1 MSSRVAPVDVRMSRR
16 QILAGAGAAALAWMV
31 PRPGAR
37 SGPATVWAAPP
48 RTLRMAEASDIFT
61 TDPIANT
68 DTTSHL
74 VLSEMY
80 DALVQMGSTGK
91 FEGSLA
97 ERWEIVNDTTLRF
110 HLRSGV
116 KFHNG
121 DPLTSEDIKFSLDH
135 INDPTVKSP
144 AAPIFEPFEVIV
156 PDGPLTVLVKTKQPY
171 AALFSLLYQLW
182 IMPAKYYQRVGQA
195 GFVRAPVGT
204 GAYRFREW
212 KKDVHVAM
220 EAFPGYWRGRP
231 AIQGFEY
238 RPIPEDAARI
248 AALQN
253 NEVDLIRPLPVDQ
266 VASIKSQP
274 DLWVANRPGQQIY
287 CGLDTLQF
295 KPLMDRRVRQA
306 INYGVNVESIVK
318 NLFLGYAVRL
328 NGPFFTV
335 TPGYDPSV
343 PPYAYDLA
351 KAKQLLTEAGYGNG
365 FDVTLTVPV
374 GSQGAQK
381 LAEVGEAIAGD
392 LGRIGVRVKVVQV
405 EAAEGFSLY
414 AARKMQMY
422 MFPWQSSPESGLH
435 VETLFASY
443 TRGYYYKNPE
453 ADKLIRPYMQ
463 TLDPAKRAAIGRRLL
478 RFLHDDAPWLFLYEE
493 PDLYGVRKSVVWKPN
508 TYDYIIHAGELKM
521 T

>member
-1 MSSRVAPVDVRMSRR
+1 MRNWIVPGDVRLSRR
-16 QILAGAGAAALAWMV
+16 QMLATAGGAALAWMV
-31 PRPGAR
+31 PRPDPR
-37 SGPATVWAAPP
+37 SGSATVSAAAP

-61 TDPIANT
+61 TDPIDNT

-74 VLSEMY
+74 VLSEMF
-80 DALVQMGSTGK
+80 DCLVQMGPTGK
-91 FEGSLA
+91 FEGNLA
-97 ERWEIVNDTTLRF
+97 ERWEILDPTTLRF

-135 INDPTVKSP
+135 INDPAVKSP
-144 AAPIFEPFEVIV
+144 LAPIFEPLEAVV
-156 PDGPLTVLVKTKQPY
+156 PAGPLTVLVKTKQPY
-171 AALFSLLYQLW
+171 AALFSLLYGLW
-182 IMPAKYYQRVGQA
+182 IIPSKYYQRVGQD

-204 GAYRFREW
+204 GAYRFKEW

-231 AIQGFEY
+231 SIQGFDY
-238 RPIPEDAARI
+238 KPIPEDAARI

-266 VASIKSQP
+266 VASVKAQP

-287 CGLDTLQF
+287 CGLDTLKF
-295 KPLMDRRVRQA
+295 KPFTDRRVRQA
-306 INYGVNVESIVK
+306 INYGVNVDSIVK
-318 NLFLGYAVRL
+318 NLFLGFAIRL

-335 TPGYDPSV
+335 TPGYDPSL
-343 PPYAYDLA
+343 PPYAYNPT
-351 KAKQLLTEAGYGNG
+351 KAKQLLTEAGYGSG
-365 FDVTLTVPV
+365 FDVTLTVPA

-381 LAEVGEAIAGD
+381 LPEVGQAIAGD

-405 EAAEGFSLY
+405 ESAEGFSLY
-414 AARKMQMY
+414 RAGKFQMY

-463 TLDPAKRAAIGRRLL
+463 ALDPARRAALGRPLL
-478 RFLHDDAPWLFLYEE
+478 HFLHDDAPWLFLYEE
-493 PDLYGVRKSVVWKPN
+493 PDLYGVRKSVAWRPN
-508 TYDYIIHAGELKM
+508 TYDYIIHVDELKM

>member
-1 MSSRVAPVDVRMSRR
+1 MKKRGVPGNARLSRR
-16 QILAGAGAAALAWMV
+16 QLLMAAGGAALGRMV
-31 PRPGAR
+31 PRAGLLG
-37 SGPATVWAAPP
+37 GPSAVWAAPA

-61 TDPIANT
+61 TDPIDNT

-74 VLSEMY
+74 VLSEMF
-80 DALVQMGSTGK
+80 DALLQMGPTGK
-91 FEGSLA
+91 FVGSLA
-97 ERWEIVNDTTLRF
+97 TGWDIINDTTVRF
-110 HLRSGV
+110 HLRPGV

-135 INDPTVKSP
+135 INDPAVKSP
-144 AAPIFEPFEVIV
+144 SKPIFEPLDVIV
-156 PDGPLTVLVKTKQPY
+156 PDGPLTVLVKTKEPY

-182 IMPAKYYQRVGQA
+182 IMPAKYYQKVGQA
-195 GFVRAPVGT
+195 GFVNAPIGT
-204 GAYRFREW
+204 GAYRFKEW

-231 AIQGFEY
+231 SIQAFEY

-266 VASIKSQP
+266 VAAIKANP

-287 CGLDTLQF
+287 CGLDTLRF
-295 KPLMDRRVRQA
+295 KPFTDRRVRQA
-306 INYGVNVESIVK
+306 INYGVNVDSIVK
-318 NLFLGYAVRL
+318 NLFLGYATRL

-335 TPGYDPSV
+335 TPGYDRSLA
-343 PPYAYDLA
+343 PYAYDPA

-381 LAEVGEAIAGD
+381 LPEVGQAIAGD
-392 LGRIGVRVKVVQV
+392 LGRVGVRVKIVQV

-414 AARKMQMY
+414 RAGKFQMY

-453 ADKLIRPYMQ
+453 ADKLIRPFMQ
-463 TLDPAKRAAIGRRLL
+463 TLDPAKRAALGRTLL
-478 RFLHDDAPWLFLYEE
+478 RFLRDEAPWLFLYEE
-493 PDLYGVRKSVVWKPN
+493 PDLYGVRKSVAWKPN
-508 TYDYIIHAGELKM
+508 TYDYIIHVDELKM
-521 T
+521 I